1 MYRDNNGTLANIK
14 KDTETG
20 EDKNGFKSLYTIQ
33 MVRSG
38 AIPEA
43 QVEKELQML
52 LSSIAP
58 ASVSNDPAVAQ
69 QS

>member
-1 MYRDNNGTLANIK
+1 MNKDVGGTLANIK

-33 MVRSG
+33 MIKSG

-43 QVEKELQML
+43 
-52 LSSIAP
+52 
-58 ASVSNDPAVAQ
+58 
-69 QS
+69 

>member
-1 MYRDNNGTLANIK
+1 MNKDVGGTLANIK

-33 MVRSG
+33 MIKSG

-43 QVEKELQML
+43 QVEKELQTL
-52 LSSIAP
+52 LSTIAP
-58 ASVSNDPAVAQ
+58 SSVSNDPAIA
-69 QS
+69 

>member
-1 MYRDNNGTLANIK
+1 MNKDVGGTLANIK

-33 MVRSG
+33 MIKSS

-43 QVEKELQML
+43 QVEKELQTL
-52 LSSIAP
+52 LSAIAP
-58 ASVSNDPAVAQ
+58 SSVSNDPAIA
-69 QS
+69 

>member
-1 MYRDNNGTLANIK
+1 MNKDVGGTLANIK

-33 MVRSG
+33 MIKSG

-43 QVEKELQML
+43 QVEKELQTL
-52 LSSIAP
+52 LSAIAP
-58 ASVSNDPAVAQ
+58 SSVSNDPAVA
-69 QS
+69 

>member
-1 MYRDNNGTLANIK
+1 MNKDVGGTLANIK

-33 MVRSG
+33 MIKSS

-43 QVEKELQML
+43 QVEKELQTL
-52 LSSIAP
+52 LSAIAP
-58 ASVSNDPAVAQ
+58 SSVSNDPAIV
-69 QS
+69 